1 MFHEFYFGNGQL
13 MSRILYWNIFTVPAS
28 IYRTISSSFVDSH
41 VMQEGVPRPPK
52 NGWYYSFPTHTLQVW
67 FFFWWSLSTQNHH
80 KKIKD
85 VRVCFPQFQ
94 SKHPRFFFTRHHFTY
109 CIIRQCN
116 IYLSPYFQ
124 IKPTP
129 RHVSFLSPLLNPNIL
144 PPKINK
150 CASPFGSLNGRQGRK
165 WTDNVYQNILLRRI
179 SGNII
184 LLRRNFYLSKLEG
197 RWIFYLMSNSC

>member
-1 MFHEFYFGNGQL
+1 MFHEFYCGNGQL

-144 PPKINK
+144 PPTFIMISIHTYNVFTPMTYLFCSWQRQTKKGHFPNM
-150 CASPFGSLNGRQGRK
+150 SL
-165 WTDNVYQNILLRRI
+165 
-179 SGNII
+179 
-184 LLRRNFYLSKLEG
+184 
-197 RWIFYLMSNSC
+197 